1 MPPSAQ
7 PPRSDAVLD
16 AFRRL
21 RVYEHPQD
29 GKRAVNK
36 PLLLLL
42 ALGYAQRDRQRVLS
56 FVEIESKL
64 VALLE
69 EFGPHRDT
77 YSAAYPFWYLQNDD
91 GGSLWCI
98 EDNAGLVAP
107 TGKRF
112 KPRDATLR
120 RLDLHAG
127 LAPEVFDAL
136 VANPALLKQ
145 AARELLAL
153 HFPETLHADIAEA
166 VGLDLDV
173 ASLGTGTRDPKF
185 RAQVLNAYDHCC
197 AICGFDARLG
207 GKNVGLEAAHI
218 RWVQM
223 RGSNE
228 VANGM
233 AMCSLHHK
241 LFDSGAITI
250 EANGKNYQV
259 LFSVEF
265 SGGSDAVRNWLL
277 RAHRATL
284 EKLPVNPANRPH
296 PDNLRWHN
304 QEVFKGPAL

>member
-1 MPPSAQ
+1 MNPPEQA
-7 PPRSDAVLD
+7 PRPDTVLE

-21 RVYEHPQD
+21 RVYEHPED

-42 ALGYAQRDRQRVLS
+42 ALGYAQREGKRVLS
-56 FVEIESKL
+56 YVEIEDKL
-64 VALLE
+64 VDLLE
-69 EFGPHRDT
+69 EFGPHRAT
-77 YSAAYPFWYLQNDD
+77 YSASYPFWYLQNDD
-91 GGSLWCI
+91 GGSLWRI
-98 EDNAGLVAP
+98 EDKSGIGSP
-107 TGKRF
+107 TGERF
-112 KPRDATLR
+112 KPSPATLR
-120 RLDLHAG
+120 RLNLQAG

-136 VANPALLKQ
+136 VADPALLKQ

-153 HFPETLHADIAEA
+153 HFPETLQADIAAA
-166 VGLDLDV
+166 VGLNLEV

-185 RAQVLNAYDHCC
+185 RTQVLNAYDHCC

-250 EANGKNYQV
+250 EANGKSYQV
-259 LFSVEF
+259 LFSAEL

-277 RAHRATL
+277 RSHRATL
-284 EKLPVNPANRPH
+284 EKLPVNTANRPH

-304 QEVFKGPAL
+304 EEVFKGPAL